1 LVARNRN
8 IGRIGL
14 AAALF
19 LVTGAFTAA
28 TPGRVSAAVIE
39 VKCDDVDAAIGLTL
53 EDGESVEC
61 VATVN
66 NDEAA
71 IRIQPEGQSENPVTL
86 ATLGLADLAGDPGI
100 IVSLLQN
107 HDPDD
112 NADTL
117 DVLFEYRCIA
127 GFNDSIL
134 VEQAGTLPFGFL
146 RFPIK
151 CLGVNLSTTFPPS
164 APDTFTHGIGR
175 TLIVSD
181 EDDNGP
187 LAVDLID
194 PNTGVLRAAFSRV
207 AGSNETCPVTES
219 GSRHL
224 QVDTDGCDA
233 DTVNEDLIVFVLWVP
248 ECPTVPVDVRIGAK
262 RMGSDEVET
271 VTCLPA
277 AGPIVL
283 VPPAASVTPPVTV
296 IMPPSTGDAGLVSP
310 SGKDSTSL
318 FVIAAAVAAVLV
330 GFATL
335 HLARQRSVGTKLQ
348 LRPWHLSTRATDS
361 SS

>member
-1 LVARNRN
+1 MNLAR
-8 IGRIGL
+8 IAL
-14 AAALF
+14 SFLAALF
-19 LVTGAFTAA
+19 VSFGAFTAA

-39 VKCDDVDAAIGLTL
+39 VKCDDVDAAVGLIL
-53 EDGESVEC
+53 EDSESVAC
-61 VATVN
+61 VATVD

-71 IRIQPEGQSENPVTL
+71 LRIQPEGQSENLVTL
-86 ATLGLADLAGDPGI
+86 ATAGLADLAAEPEI

-112 NADTL
+112 DADTL

-127 GFNDSIL
+127 GFNNSIL
-134 VEQAGTLPFGFL
+134 VEQTGTQPFGFL

-207 AGSNETCPVTES
+207 AGSNETCPFTES

-224 QVDTDGCDA
+224 EVDTDGCDA
-233 DTVNEDLIVFVLWVP
+233 DTVTEDLIVFVLWVP

-277 AGPIVL
+277 PGPTVP
-283 VPPAASVTPPVTV
+283 VPPDATVTPSVT
-296 IMPPSTGDAGLVSP
+296 IMPPSTGDAGLGSP
-310 SGKDSTSL
+310 SGKDTISL
-318 FVIAAAVAAVLV
+318 LIPAAAAMVLA
-330 GFATL
+330 GFASL
-335 HLARQRSVGTKLQ
+335 RLARR
-348 LRPWHLSTRATDS
+348 
-361 SS
+361 